1 MDTLLF
7 LLSDGV
13 INGAIYALLGLGIVL
28 IYAVTRVI
36 NIAQGDFAM
45 LGAMTLVSLESGRLP
60 PTLGLLLAGG
70 AAWALMDAW
79 RLRRVPASALAGLL
93 RLALLLTGA
102 AMLTWLAL
110 RWQLPR
116 IVLITLAI
124 GLVAGLGV
132 VFHRV
137 AIEPI
142 PGASVLVY
150 IIVTLGTHMVI
161 QGVALSF
168 WGPEAFAVEPLARGE
183 VQAGPMTLSLQSLL
197 VVAATGAL
205 FLALFVGF
213 ACTLRG
219 KALRASSVNRVGA
232 QLCGIGVARAGR
244 TAFFVATGLAAA
256 AGILI
261 APVMGV
267 HYEMGFLVGLKG
279 FVGATLGGLI
289 SYPGA
294 VVGGLIVGLL
304 ESVFSFSASAYRD
317 ALVFMMI
324 VPILILR
331 AAIQRRHGT
340 GGSHDH

>member
-7 LLSDGV
+7 LISDGV

-36 NIAQGDFAM
+36 NIAHGDFAM
-45 LGAMTLVSLESGRLP
+45 LGALTLVSLEGGRLP

-70 AAWALMDAW
+70 GVWAAMDAW
-79 RLRRVPASALAGLL
+79 RLRRAPAGALKGLF
-93 RLALLLTGA
+93 RLVLVLAAAAL
-102 AMLTWLAL
+102 LTWLAL
-110 RWQLPR
+110 RWRLPR
-116 IVLITLAI
+116 IVLIALAI

-168 WGPEAFAVEPLARGE
+168 WGPEAFAVEPLVRGE
-183 VQAGPMTLSLQSLL
+183 VLAGPMTMPFQSLL
-197 VVAATGAL
+197 IVGATIAL
-205 FLALFVGF
+205 FAALFACF

-219 KALRASSVNRVGA
+219 KALRASSVNRTGA

-244 TAFFVATGLAAA
+244 SAFFVATGLAAA

-261 APVMGV
+261 APLVGV

-279 FVGATLGGLI
+279 FVGATLGGLV

-294 VVGGLIVGLL
+294 VLGGVVVGLL
-304 ESVFSFSASAYRD
+304 ESVFSFGMSAYRD
-317 ALVFMMI
+317 ALVFLMI

-331 AAIQRRHGT
+331 SLMQRR
-340 GGSHDH
+340 GGAEAAHDH